1 MSGRLAGNVGHLGC
15 ELFRVQLPQE
25 GSDWEARAHP
35 RALALALAS
44 NAVRVLPRNSGTRA
58 MHPARM
64 HARKRSQTHT
74 LARTESH
81 FYHLLL
87 IYTPTHK

>member
-35 RALALALAS
+35 RALALAS

-58 MHPARM
+58 MHPPRM
-64 HARKRSQTHT
+64 HARTRSQTHT
-74 LARTESH
+74 RTHRKSFLPSSSDLH
-81 FYHLLL
+81 
-87 IYTPTHK
+87 THT

>member
-35 RALALALAS
+35 RALALAS

-58 MHPARM
+58 MRPARM
-64 HARKRSQTHT
+64 HARTHV
-74 LARTESH
+74 LADAH
-81 FYHLLL
+81 
-87 IYTPTHK
+87 THAQKVISTIFF